1 MRQKRPNVEPLPTFM
16 SQLQAYESKCIEL
29 GVISTKKRKME
40 DEMVTKHVTKRRIG
54 PAVGPTIVPSRPS
67 GTEGSITGS
76 EQAAS
81 ISYGPQLPAT
91 DSIVVKAKTESTRG
105 DQQERSYTV
114 RAHDEP
120 EPRTIGPSLPPKT
133 AS

>member
-1 MRQKRPNVEPLPTFM
+1 M

-29 GVISTKKRKME
+29 GVISTKKRKVE
-40 DEMVTKHVTKRRIG
+40 NEKVTKKVTRRRIG

-67 GTEGSITGS
+67 DTHGSITGS

-91 DSIVVKAKTESTRG
+91 DSVVVKEKAESIAG
-105 DQQERSYTV
+105 DQQERRYTD
-114 RAHDEP
+114 RTHDEP
-120 EPRTIGPSLPPKT
+120 EPRKKT
-133 AS
+133 DS